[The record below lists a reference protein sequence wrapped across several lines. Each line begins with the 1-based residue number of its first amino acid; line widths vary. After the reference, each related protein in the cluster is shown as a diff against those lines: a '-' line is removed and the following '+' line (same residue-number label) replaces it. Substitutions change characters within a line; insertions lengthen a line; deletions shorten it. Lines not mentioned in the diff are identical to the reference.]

1 VLVRERLEAGD
12 SDKQVVDFVVSRY
25 GEFVLLRPRFN
36 TQTML
41 LWIAPFALLV
51 AGGAFVLLASRR
63 RRPVADAGLSED
75 ERAALEE
82 VLRRDPPSQH

>member
-1 VLVRERLEAGD
+1 
-12 SDKQVVDFVVSRY
+12 
-25 GEFVLLRPRFN
+25 
-36 TQTML
+36 ML